1 MEGTPQ
7 RVRPVYELFIAI
19 RHLTSRRR
27 QTIFSVLA
35 VGLAVFMLMWTQA
48 LMVGFTDVMYEK
60 TVDRMAHVTV
70 EPREDEDY
78 IHLYRKLIED
88 INVVDGVVGI
98 SPVLTGAA
106 TFEYKGKNKN
116 VAMQGIQVEA
126 HDSVLFINEDIID
139 GSFRD
144 LEVSPNTV
152 VVGDELAEKLDV
164 EIGDTIDASFP
175 EANPAALRV
184 VGIYDSGTP
193 MDETLA
199 MTSLSTVQ
207 DFLDVSNVVTSILVR
222 VDDRERAQA
231 ISEEIDAMGYPAS
244 GWKETNPEII
254 QTLKL
259 EGTSNNIMMSLII
272 IIASFGIIST
282 LFMAV
287 MEKTKEIGMLMAMG
301 VSRRSIMMIFILE
314 SGILGLLGA
323 VAGVVM
329 GAVFSIYMGSYDYG
343 MEVMAGISSIPY
355 VVRIQDMVIIVLFT
369 SLLNLIGGIYPALR
383 ASKLKPV
390 EAIGRE

>member
-1 MEGTPQ
+1 M
-7 RVRPVYELFIAI
+7 YELFIAI

-27 QTIFSVLA
+27 QTIFSILA
-35 VGLAVFMLMWTQA
+35 VGMAVFMLMWTQA
-48 LMVGFTDVMYEK
+48 LMVGFTNEMYEK

-70 EPREDEDY
+70 EPKDGEDY
-78 IHLYRKLIED
+78 IHLYRKLVED
-88 INVVDGVVGI
+88 IDSIDGVVAV
-98 SPVLTGAA
+98 SPVLTGPA
-106 TFEYKGKNKN
+106 TFENKGKNKN
-116 VAMQGIQVEA
+116 VVIQGIQAEA
-126 HDSVLFINEDIID
+126 HDSVLFINDDIIE

-144 LEVSPNTV
+144 LDVSPNTV
-152 VVGDELAEKLDV
+152 VVGDDLAKKLDV

-175 EANPAALRV
+175 EANPAALKV

-193 MDETLA
+193 MDETLGF
-199 MTSLSTVQ
+199 TSMSTAQ
-207 DFLDVSNVVTSILVR
+207 DFLDVSNVVNSILVR
-222 VDDRERAQA
+222 VDDRERAKA
-231 ISEEIDAMGYPAS
+231 ISDKIDTFGYPAS

-259 EGTSNNIMMSLII
+259 EGTSNNIMMVLII
-272 IIASFGIIST
+272 IIASFGIVST

-301 VSRRSIMMIFILE
+301 VNRRSIMMVFILE

-323 VAGVVM
+323 VIGVVL
-329 GAVFSIYMGSYDYG
+329 GAGFSLYMGSYDYG
-343 MEVMAGISSIPY
+343 FEVMAGISSIPY
-355 VVRIQDMVIIVLFT
+355 VVRMQDAVIIVLFT
-369 SLLNLIGGIYPALR
+369 FLLNLIGGIYPASR

>member
-1 MEGTPQ
+1 
-7 RVRPVYELFIAI
+7 VIPVYELFIAI

-35 VGLAVFMLMWTQA
+35 VGLAVLLLMWSQA
-48 LMVGFTDVMYEK
+48 VMVGFTEEMYSK
-60 TVDRMAHVTV
+60 TVDRMMPHVTV
-70 EPREDEDY
+70 EPQEGDDY

-88 INVVDGVVGI
+88 INEIDGVIGI
-98 SPVLTGAA
+98 SPVLTGPA

-116 VAMQGIQVEA
+116 VVMQGIRVEG
-126 HDSVLFINEDIID
+126 HDSVMYINDDIIE

-152 VVGDELAEKLDV
+152 VVGDALAEKLDV

-175 EANPAALRV
+175 EANPANLKV

-199 MTSLSTVQ
+199 ITSLSTAQ
-207 DFLDVSNVVTSILVR
+207 DFLDVSNVVTTILVR

-231 ISEEIDAMGYPAS
+231 ISDRIDTIGYPAS

-254 QTLKL
+254 QTLKM
-259 EGTSNNIMMSLII
+259 EGISNAITLSLIV
-272 IIASFGIIST
+272 IIASFGIVST
-282 LFMAV
+282 LFMVV

-301 VSRRSIMMIFILE
+301 VPRRSILIIFVME

-323 VAGVVM
+323 LMGVIL
-329 GAVFSIYMGSYDYG
+329 GATLAIYMGSYDYG
-343 MEVMAGISSIPY
+343 FEVMPGISSIPF
-355 VVRIQDMVIIVLFT
+355 VVRIQDAAIIVLFT
-369 SLLNLIGGIYPALR
+369 FLLNLIAGIYPASR

>member
-1 MEGTPQ
+1 M
-7 RVRPVYELFIAI
+7 YELFIAL

-35 VGLAVFMLMWTQA
+35 VGLAVMLLVWSQA
-48 LMVGFTDVMYEK
+48 LMVGFTDEMYSK

-70 EPREDEDY
+70 EPQEDEDY
-78 IHLYRKLIED
+78 IHLYHKLTED
-88 INVVDGVVGI
+88 IREIDGVVGV
-98 SPVLTGAA
+98 SPVLAGPA
-106 TFEYKGKNKN
+106 TFEYKDKNKN
-116 VAMQGIQVEA
+116 VVIQGIQVDA
-126 HDSVLFINEDIID
+126 HDSVLHINDDIVE

-144 LEVSPNTV
+144 LEVSSNSV
-152 VVGDELAEKLDV
+152 VVGDALAEKLDV
-164 EIGDTIDASFP
+164 DIGDTIDASFP
-175 EANPAALRV
+175 EANPAALKV

-193 MDETLA
+193 LDETLA
-199 MTSLSTVQ
+199 ITSQSTAKG
-207 DFLDVSNVVTSILVR
+207 FLDVSNVVNSILVR

-259 EGTSNNIMMSLII
+259 EGTSNSIILSLIV
-272 IIASFGIIST
+272 IIASFGIVST
-282 LFMAV
+282 LFMVV

-301 VSRRSIMMIFILE
+301 VPRRSIMMIFVME

-323 VAGVVM
+323 VLGVALGAGL
-329 GAVFSIYMGSYDYG
+329 AIQMGSYDYG
-343 MEVMAGISSIPY
+343 MEVMAGISTIPF
-355 VVRIQDMVIIVLFT
+355 VVRIQDAVIIVLFT
-369 SLLNLIGGIYPALR
+369 FLLNLIAGIYPASR
-383 ASKLKPV
+383 ASKLNPV

>member
-1 MEGTPQ
+1 M
-7 RVRPVYELFIAI
+7 YELFIAI

-35 VGLAVFMLMWTQA
+35 VGLAVMLLMWSQA
-48 LMVGFTDVMYEK
+48 LMVGFTDEMYSK

-70 EPREDEDY
+70 EPQEDEDY
-78 IHLYRKLIED
+78 IYLYHKLIED
-88 INVVDGVVGI
+88 IDGIDGVVAV

-116 VAMQGIQVEA
+116 VVIQGIQVEV
-126 HDSVLFINEDIID
+126 HDSVLFINDDIIE

-144 LEVSPNTV
+144 LEVSPNSV
-152 VVGDELAEKLDV
+152 VVGDALAEKLDV
-164 EIGDTIDASFP
+164 EIGDTIDAFFP
-175 EANPAALRV
+175 EANPAALKV

-193 MDETLA
+193 MDETIGF
-199 MTSLSTVQ
+199 TSMSTAQ
-207 DFLDVSNVVTSILVR
+207 DFLDVSNVVNSILVR
-222 VDDRERAQA
+222 VDDRERAEAVSGRIDTFGYQA
-231 ISEEIDAMGYPAS
+231 SS
-244 GWKETNPEII
+244 WKETNPEII

-259 EGTSNNIMMSLII
+259 EGTSNAITLGLII
-272 IIASFGIIST
+272 IIASFGIVST
-282 LFMAV
+282 LFMSV

-301 VSRRSIMMIFILE
+301 VSRRSIMMIFVME

-323 VAGVVM
+323 LIGVM
-329 GAVFSIYMGSYDYG
+329 LGAAFAIYMGSYDYG
-343 MEVMAGISSIPY
+343 FEVMAGISTIPF
-355 VVRIQDMVIIVLFT
+355 VVRLQDAAIIVLFT
-369 SLLNLIGGIYPALR
+369 FLLNLIAGIYPASR

>member
-1 MEGTPQ
+1 
-7 RVRPVYELFIAI
+7 VYELFIAI

-35 VGLAVFMLMWTQA
+35 VGLAVMGLMWSQA
-48 LMVGFTDVMYEK
+48 VMVGFTDEMYSK

-70 EPREDEDY
+70 EPKEDEDY
-78 IHLYRKLIED
+78 IHLYRKLTESITH
-88 INVVDGVVGI
+88 IDGVVGV

-106 TFEYKGKNKN
+106 TFEFKDKNKN
-116 VAMQGIQVEA
+116 VVMQGIKVEA
-126 HDSVLFINEDIID
+126 HDSVLFINDDLVE

-144 LEVSPNTV
+144 LEVTPNSV
-152 VVGDELAEKLDV
+152 VVGDALAEKLGV

-175 EANPAALRV
+175 EANPAALKV
-184 VGIYDSGTP
+184 VGIYNSGTP
-193 MDETLA
+193 LDENIA
-199 MTSLSTVQ
+199 ITSLSTAQ
-207 DFLDVSNVVTSILVR
+207 DFLDVSNVVTTILVR
-222 VDDRERAQA
+222 GDDRERAQA

-259 EGTSNNIMMSLII
+259 EGTSNYIIMGLVI
-272 IIASFGIIST
+272 IIASFGIVST

-301 VSRRSIMMIFILE
+301 VPRRSIMVIFIME

-323 VAGVVM
+323 LLGVILGAGI
-329 GAVFSIYMGSYDYG
+329 AIQMGSYDYG
-343 MEVMAGISSIPY
+343 MEVMAGISSVPF
-355 VVRIQDMVIIVLFT
+355 VVRIQDAVIIVLFT
-369 SLLNLIGGIYPALR
+369 FLLNLIAGIYPASR

>member
-1 MEGTPQ
+1 MI
-7 RVRPVYELFIAI
+7 PVYELFIAI

-35 VGLAVFMLMWTQA
+35 VGLAVMLLMWSQA
-48 LMVGFTDVMYEK
+48 MMVGFTDEMYSK
-60 TVDRMAHVTV
+60 TVDTMMPHVTV
-70 EPREDEDY
+70 EPQEGEDY

-88 INVVDGVVGI
+88 IDGIDGVVGI
-98 SPVLTGAA
+98 SPVLSGPA

-116 VAMQGIQVEA
+116 VVMQGIRVEA
-126 HDSVLFINEDIID
+126 HDSVMYINDNIIE

-144 LEVSPNTV
+144 LEISPNSV
-152 VVGDELAEKLDV
+152 VVGDALAEKLDV

-175 EANPAALRV
+175 EANPANLKV
-184 VGIYDSGTP
+184 VGIYNSGTP

-199 MTSLSTVQ
+199 FTSLSTVQ
-207 DFLDVSNVVTSILVR
+207 DFLEVSNVVTTILVR
-222 VDDRERAQA
+222 GDDRERAQA
-231 ISEEIDAMGYPAS
+231 ISEKIDTLGYPAS

-254 QTLKL
+254 QTLKM
-259 EGTSNNIMMSLII
+259 EGTSNAITLGLII
-272 IIASFGIIST
+272 IIASFGIVST
-282 LFMAV
+282 LFMVV

-301 VSRRSIMMIFILE
+301 VSRRSILIIFVME

-323 VAGVVM
+323 LIGVIL
-329 GAVFSIYMGSYDYG
+329 GATLAIQMGSFEYE
-343 MEVMAGISSIPY
+343 MEVMAGITSIPF
-355 VVRIQDMVIIVLFT
+355 VVRLQDAVIIVLFT
-369 SLLNLIGGIYPALR
+369 FLLNLIAGIYPASR

>member
-1 MEGTPQ
+1 M
-7 RVRPVYELFIAI
+7 YELFIAL

-35 VGLAVFMLMWTQA
+35 VGLAVMLLVWSQA
-48 LMVGFTDVMYEK
+48 MMVGFTDEMYSK

-70 EPREDEDY
+70 EPQEDEDY
-78 IHLYRKLIED
+78 IHLYRKLTED
-88 INVVDGVVGI
+88 IRGIDGVVGV
-98 SPVLTGAA
+98 SPVLAGPA
-106 TFEYKGKNKN
+106 TFEYKDKNKN
-116 VAMQGIQVEA
+116 VVMQGIQVDA
-126 HDSVLFINEDIID
+126 HDSVLHINDDIVE

-144 LEVSPNTV
+144 LEVSSNSV
-152 VVGDELAEKLDV
+152 VVGDALAEKLDV

-175 EANPAALRV
+175 EANPAALKV

-193 MDETLA
+193 LDETLA
-199 MTSLSTVQ
+199 ITSKSTAQ
-207 DFLDVSNVVTSILVR
+207 GFLDVSNVVSSILVR

-259 EGTSNNIMMSLII
+259 EGTSNSIILSLIV
-272 IIASFGIIST
+272 IIASFGIVST
-282 LFMAV
+282 LFMVV

-301 VSRRSIMMIFILE
+301 VPRRSIMMIFVME

-323 VAGVVM
+323 VLGVALGAGL
-329 GAVFSIYMGSYDYG
+329 AIQMGSYTY
-343 MEVMAGISSIPY
+343 EVGEAMAGITTIPF
-355 VVRIQDMVIIVLFT
+355 VVRVQDAVIIVLFT
-369 SLLNLIGGIYPALR
+369 FLLNLIAGIYPAGR
-383 ASKLKPV
+383 ASKLDPV
-390 EAIGRE
+390 EAIGRV

>member
-1 MEGTPQ
+1 MI
-7 RVRPVYELFIAI
+7 PVYELFIAI

-35 VGLAVFMLMWTQA
+35 VGLAVLLLMWSQA
-48 LMVGFTDVMYEK
+48 VMVGFTEEMYSK
-60 TVDRMAHVTV
+60 TVDRMMPHVTV
-70 EPREDEDY
+70 EPQEGDDY

-88 INVVDGVVGI
+88 INEIDGVIGI
-98 SPVLTGAA
+98 SPLLAGPA

-116 VAMQGIQVEA
+116 VVMQGIRVEA
-126 HDSVLFINEDIID
+126 HDSVMYINDDIIE

-152 VVGDELAEKLDV
+152 VVGDALAEKLDV

-175 EANPAALRV
+175 EANPANLKV

-199 MTSLSTVQ
+199 ITSLSTAQ
-207 DFLDVSNVVTSILVR
+207 DFLDVSNVVTTILVR

-231 ISEEIDAMGYPAS
+231 ISERIDTIGYPAS

-254 QTLKL
+254 QTLKM
-259 EGTSNNIMMSLII
+259 EGISNAITLSLIV
-272 IIASFGIIST
+272 IIASFGIVST
-282 LFMAV
+282 LFMVV

-301 VSRRSIMMIFILE
+301 VSRRSILIIFVME

-323 VAGVVM
+323 LMGVIL
-329 GAVFSIYMGSYDYG
+329 GATLAIYMGSYDYG
-343 MEVMAGISSIPY
+343 FEVMPGISSIPF
-355 VVRIQDMVIIVLFT
+355 VVRIQDAAIIVLFT
-369 SLLNLIGGIYPALR
+369 FLLNLIAGIYPASR

>member
-1 MEGTPQ
+1 
-7 RVRPVYELFIAI
+7 VIPVYELFIAI

-35 VGLAVFMLMWTQA
+35 VGLAVLLLMWSQA
-48 LMVGFTDVMYEK
+48 VMVGFTEEMYSK
-60 TVDRMAHVTV
+60 TVDRMMPHVTV
-70 EPREDEDY
+70 EPQEGDDY

-88 INVVDGVVGI
+88 INEIDGVIGI
-98 SPVLTGAA
+98 SPVLTGPA

-116 VAMQGIQVEA
+116 VVMQGIRVEG
-126 HDSVLFINEDIID
+126 HDSVMYINDDIIE

-152 VVGDELAEKLDV
+152 VVGDALAEKLDV

-175 EANPAALRV
+175 EANPANLKV

-199 MTSLSTVQ
+199 ITSLSTAQ
-207 DFLDVSNVVTSILVR
+207 DFLDVSNVVTTILVR

-231 ISEEIDAMGYPAS
+231 ISDRIDTIGYPAS

-254 QTLKL
+254 QTLKM
-259 EGTSNNIMMSLII
+259 EGISNAITLSLIV
-272 IIASFGIIST
+272 IIASFGIVST
-282 LFMAV
+282 LFMVV

-301 VSRRSIMMIFILE
+301 VSRRSILIIFVME

-323 VAGVVM
+323 LMGVIL
-329 GAVFSIYMGSYDYG
+329 GATLAIYMGSYDYG
-343 MEVMAGISSIPY
+343 FEVMPGISSIPF
-355 VVRIQDMVIIVLFT
+355 VVRIQDAAIIVLFT
-369 SLLNLIGGIYPALR
+369 FLLNLIAGIYPASR

>member
-1 MEGTPQ
+1 M
-7 RVRPVYELFIAI
+7 RPVYELFIAI

>member
-1 MEGTPQ
+1 MI
-7 RVRPVYELFIAI
+7 PVYELFIAI

-27 QTIFSVLA
+27 QTIFSVMA
-35 VGLAVFMLMWTQA
+35 VGLAVLLLMWSQA
-48 LMVGFTDVMYEK
+48 VMVGFTEEMYSK
-60 TVDRMAHVTV
+60 TVDRMMPHVTV
-70 EPREDEDY
+70 EPQEGDDY

-88 INVVDGVVGI
+88 INEIDGVIGI
-98 SPVLTGAA
+98 SPVLTGPA

-116 VAMQGIQVEA
+116 VVMQGIRVEA
-126 HDSVLFINEDIID
+126 HDSVMYINDDIIE

-152 VVGDELAEKLDV
+152 VVGDALAEKLDV

-175 EANPAALRV
+175 EANPANLKV

-199 MTSLSTVQ
+199 ITSLSTAQ
-207 DFLDVSNVVTSILVR
+207 DFLDVSNVVTTILVR

-231 ISEEIDAMGYPAS
+231 ISNRIDTIGYPAS

-254 QTLKL
+254 QTLKM
-259 EGTSNNIMMSLII
+259 EGISNAITLSLIV
-272 IIASFGIIST
+272 IIASFGIVST
-282 LFMAV
+282 LFMVV

-301 VSRRSIMMIFILE
+301 VSRRSILIIFVME

-323 VAGVVM
+323 LMGVIL
-329 GAVFSIYMGSYDYG
+329 GATLAIYMGSYDYG
-343 MEVMAGISSIPY
+343 FEVMPGISSIPF
-355 VVRIQDMVIIVLFT
+355 VVRIQDAAIIVLFT
-369 SLLNLIGGIYPALR
+369 FLLNLIAGIYPASR

>member
-1 MEGTPQ
+1 M
-7 RVRPVYELFIAI
+7 YELFIAL

-35 VGLAVFMLMWTQA
+35 VGLAVMLLVWSQA
-48 LMVGFTDVMYEK
+48 LMVGFTDEMYSK

-70 EPREDEDY
+70 EPQEDEDY
-78 IHLYRKLIED
+78 IHLYHKLTED
-88 INVVDGVVGI
+88 IREIDGVVGV
-98 SPVLTGAA
+98 SPVLAGPA
-106 TFEYKGKNKN
+106 TFEYKDKNKN
-116 VAMQGIQVEA
+116 VGIQGIQVDA
-126 HDSVLFINEDIID
+126 HDSVLHINDDIVE

-144 LEVSPNTV
+144 LEVSSNSV
-152 VVGDELAEKLDV
+152 VVGDALAEKLDV
-164 EIGDTIDASFP
+164 DIGDTIDASFP
-175 EANPAALRV
+175 EANPAALKV

-193 MDETLA
+193 LDETLA
-199 MTSLSTVQ
+199 ITSQSTAKG
-207 DFLDVSNVVTSILVR
+207 FLDVSNVVNSILVR

-259 EGTSNNIMMSLII
+259 EGTSNAITLGLII
-272 IIASFGIIST
+272 IIASFGIVST

-301 VSRRSIMMIFILE
+301 VPRRSIMMIFVME

-323 VAGVVM
+323 VLGVALGAGL
-329 GAVFSIYMGSYDYG
+329 AIQMGSYDYG
-343 MEVMAGISSIPY
+343 MEVMAGISTIPF
-355 VVRIQDMVIIVLFT
+355 VVRIQDAVIIVLFT
-369 SLLNLIGGIYPALR
+369 FLLNLIAGIYPASR
-383 ASKLKPV
+383 ASKLNPV

>member
-1 MEGTPQ
+1 M
-7 RVRPVYELFIAI
+7 YELFIAI

-35 VGLAVFMLMWTQA
+35 VGLAVMILMWSQA
-48 LMVGFTDVMYEK
+48 VMVGFTDEMYSK
-60 TVDRMAHVTV
+60 TVDRMMPHVTV
-70 EPREDEDY
+70 EPQEGDDY

-88 INVVDGVVGI
+88 INEIDGVIGI
-98 SPVLTGAA
+98 SPVLTGPA

-116 VAMQGIQVEA
+116 VVMQGIQVEA
-126 HDSVLFINEDIID
+126 HDSVMYINDNIIE

-144 LEVSPNTV
+144 LEVSPNSV
-152 VVGDELAEKLDV
+152 VVGDALAEKLDV

-175 EANPAALRV
+175 EANPANLKV

-199 MTSLSTVQ
+199 ITSLSTAQ

-231 ISEEIDAMGYPAS
+231 ISDRIDTIGYPAS

-254 QTLKL
+254 QTLKM
-259 EGTSNNIMMSLII
+259 EGISNAITLSLIV
-272 IIASFGIIST
+272 IIASFGIVST
-282 LFMAV
+282 LFMVV

-301 VSRRSIMMIFILE
+301 VSRRSILIIFVME

-323 VAGVVM
+323 LMGVIL
-329 GAVFSIYMGSYDYG
+329 GATLAIYMGSYDYG
-343 MEVMAGISSIPY
+343 FEVMPGISSIPF
-355 VVRIQDMVIIVLFT
+355 VVRIQDAAIIVLFT
-369 SLLNLIGGIYPALR
+369 FLLNLIAGIYPASR

>member
-1 MEGTPQ
+1 MI
-7 RVRPVYELFIAI
+7 PVYELFIAI

-35 VGLAVFMLMWTQA
+35 VGLAVFLLMWSQA
-48 LMVGFTDVMYEK
+48 VMVGFTEEMYSK
-60 TVDRMAHVTV
+60 TVDRMMPHVTV
-70 EPREDEDY
+70 EPQEGDDY

-88 INVVDGVVGI
+88 INEIDGVIGI
-98 SPVLTGAA
+98 SPVLTGPA

-116 VAMQGIQVEA
+116 VVMQGIRVEG
-126 HDSVLFINEDIID
+126 HDSVMYINDDIIE

-152 VVGDELAEKLDV
+152 VVGDALAEKLDV

-175 EANPAALRV
+175 EANPANLKV

-199 MTSLSTVQ
+199 ITSLSTAQ
-207 DFLDVSNVVTSILVR
+207 DFLDVSNVVTTILVR

-231 ISEEIDAMGYPAS
+231 ISDRIDTIGYPAS

-254 QTLKL
+254 QTLKM
-259 EGTSNNIMMSLII
+259 EGISNAITLSLIV
-272 IIASFGIIST
+272 IIASFGIVST
-282 LFMAV
+282 LFMVV

-301 VSRRSIMMIFILE
+301 VSRRSILIIFVME

-323 VAGVVM
+323 LMGVIL
-329 GAVFSIYMGSYDYG
+329 GATLAIYMGSYDYG
-343 MEVMAGISSIPY
+343 FEVMPGISSIPF
-355 VVRIQDMVIIVLFT
+355 VVRIQDAAIIVLFT
-369 SLLNLIGGIYPALR
+369 FLLNLIAGIYPASR

>member
-1 MEGTPQ
+1 M
-7 RVRPVYELFIAI
+7 YELFIAL

-35 VGLAVFMLMWTQA
+35 VGLAVMLLVWSQA
-48 LMVGFTDVMYEK
+48 MMVGFTDEMYSK

-70 EPREDEDY
+70 EPQEDEDY
-78 IHLYRKLIED
+78 IHLYRKLTED
-88 INVVDGVVGI
+88 IGEIDGVVGI
-98 SPVLTGAA
+98 SPVLAGPA
-106 TFEYKGKNKN
+106 TFEYKDKNKN
-116 VAMQGIQVEA
+116 VVMQGIQVDA
-126 HDSVLFINEDIID
+126 HDSVLHINDDIVE

-144 LEVSPNTV
+144 LEVSSNSV
-152 VVGDELAEKLDV
+152 VVGDALAEKLDV

-175 EANPAALRV
+175 EANPAALKV

-193 MDETLA
+193 LDETLA
-199 MTSLSTVQ
+199 ITSQSTAQ
-207 DFLDVSNVVTSILVR
+207 GFLDVSNVVSSILVR

-259 EGTSNNIMMSLII
+259 EGTSNAIILSLIV
-272 IIASFGIIST
+272 IIASFGIVST
-282 LFMAV
+282 LFMVV

-301 VSRRSIMMIFILE
+301 VPRRSIMLIFVME

-323 VAGVVM
+323 VLGVALGAGL
-329 GAVFSIYMGSYDYG
+329 AIQMGSYDYG
-343 MEVMAGISSIPY
+343 MEVMAGITTIPF
-355 VVRIQDMVIIVLFT
+355 VVRLQDAVIIVLFT
-369 SLLNLIGGIYPALR
+369 FLLNLIAGIYPASR
-383 ASKLKPV
+383 ASKLNPV

>member
-1 MEGTPQ
+1 MI
-7 RVRPVYELFIAI
+7 PVYELFIAI

-35 VGLAVFMLMWTQA
+35 VGLAVLLLMWSQA
-48 LMVGFTDVMYEK
+48 VMVGFTEEMYSK
-60 TVDRMAHVTV
+60 TVDRMMPHVTV
-70 EPREDEDY
+70 EPQEGEDY

-88 INVVDGVVGI
+88 INEIDGVIGI
-98 SPVLTGAA
+98 SPVLTGPA

-116 VAMQGIQVEA
+116 VVMQGIRVEG
-126 HDSVLFINEDIID
+126 HDSVMYINDDIIE

-152 VVGDELAEKLDV
+152 VVGDALAEKLDV

-175 EANPAALRV
+175 EANPANLKV

-199 MTSLSTVQ
+199 ITSLSTAQ
-207 DFLDVSNVVTSILVR
+207 DFLDVSNVVTTILVR

-231 ISEEIDAMGYPAS
+231 ISNRIDTIGYPAS
-244 GWKETNPEII
+244 GWKVTNPEII
-254 QTLKL
+254 QTLKM
-259 EGTSNNIMMSLII
+259 EGISNAITLSLIV
-272 IIASFGIIST
+272 IIASFGIVST
-282 LFMAV
+282 LFMVV

-301 VSRRSIMMIFILE
+301 VSRRSILIIFVME

-323 VAGVVM
+323 LMGVIL
-329 GAVFSIYMGSYDYG
+329 GATLAIYMGSYDYG
-343 MEVMAGISSIPY
+343 FEVMPGISSIPF
-355 VVRIQDMVIIVLFT
+355 VVRIQDAAIIVLFT
-369 SLLNLIGGIYPALR
+369 FLLNLIAGIYPASR

>member
-1 MEGTPQ
+1 
-7 RVRPVYELFIAI
+7 VIPVYELFIAI

-27 QTIFSVLA
+27 QTLFSVLA
-35 VGLAVFMLMWTQA
+35 VGLAVLLLMWSQA
-48 LMVGFTDVMYEK
+48 VMVGFTEEMYSK
-60 TVDRMAHVTV
+60 TVDRMMPHVTV
-70 EPREDEDY
+70 EPQEGDDY

-88 INVVDGVVGI
+88 INEIDGVIGI
-98 SPVLTGAA
+98 SPVLTGPA

-116 VAMQGIQVEA
+116 VVMQGIRVEG
-126 HDSVLFINEDIID
+126 HDSVMYINDDIIE

-152 VVGDELAEKLDV
+152 VVGDALAEKLDV

-175 EANPAALRV
+175 EANPANLKV

-199 MTSLSTVQ
+199 ITSLSTAQ
-207 DFLDVSNVVTSILVR
+207 DFLDVSNVVTTILVR

-231 ISEEIDAMGYPAS
+231 ISNRIDTIGYPAS

-254 QTLKL
+254 QTLKM
-259 EGTSNNIMMSLII
+259 EGISNAITLSLIV
-272 IIASFGIIST
+272 IIASFGIVST
-282 LFMAV
+282 LFMVV

-301 VSRRSIMMIFILE
+301 VSRRSILIIFVME

-323 VAGVVM
+323 LMGVIL
-329 GAVFSIYMGSYDYG
+329 GATLAIYMGSYDYG
-343 MEVMAGISSIPY
+343 FEVMPGISSIPF
-355 VVRIQDMVIIVLFT
+355 VVRIQDAAIIVLFT
-369 SLLNLIGGIYPALR
+369 FLLNLIAGIYPASR